1 MDNPDLFNPLDANN
15 EFIKNYRESLQ
26 QAYGTG
32 LKQLENQRSL
42 DRSAIVNKANKAGVL
57 FSNIPQRMQIQ
68 YDTQT
73 YMPALTNLRNSYQTG
88 LDAIRNNSINSINQ
102 VKYYQDMINHYNSL
116 PTSSSTS
123 STTMDAISSALSE
136 LLSTNS

>member
-1 MDNPDLFNPLDANN
+1 MDNPTLFNPLDANS

-26 QAYGTG
+26 QAYDSG

-116 PTSSSTS
+116 PTSSGTS
-123 STTMDAISSALSE
+123 STTTDAISSALSE

>member
-26 QAYGTG
+26 QAYDTG
-32 LKQLENQRSL
+32 LKQLENQRNL

-73 YMPALTNLRNSYQTG
+73 YMPTLTNLRNSYQTG
-88 LDAIRNNSINSINQ
+88 LQALRENALNTINQ
-102 VKYYQDMINHYNSL
+102 TRYYQDMIDYYNTL
-116 PTSSSTS
+116 PTSSSSTS
-123 STTMDAISSALSE
+123 SVDAITNALQETLATTS
-136 LLSTNS
+136 